1 MSDVSIWRQKRCSAD
16 GQRLSQ
22 WAWVPRPHLRV
33 PIGRR
38 PLYRGLLTAISD
50 RSWSKYLKWKDIC
63 AYFRLTYKI
72 KVKVEK
78 FNLKCTNEIL
88 KAFDELVSGRIP
100 NINFG
105 TCYRDSEI
113 FFPQLNN
120 CRQTGFCWSFSK
132 EKEKR
137 KKASFMSLR
146 RNLEVLLKLDY
157 FIASIVK
164 SVKKCT
170 TFKTCRLWF

>member
-72 KVKVEK
+72 KIKVEK

-88 KAFDELVSGRIP
+88 KVFDELVSGRIP

-120 CRQTGFCWSFSK
+120 CRQTGFCWLFSK

-137 KKASFMSLR
+137 KKHLPC
-146 RNLEVLLKLDY
+146 L
-157 FIASIVK
+157 
-164 SVKKCT
+164 
-170 TFKTCRLWF
+170 

>member
-16 GQRLSQ
+16 GQRLSP

-33 PIGRR
+33 LIGRR

-88 KAFDELVSGRIP
+88 KVFDELVSGRIP

-105 TCYRDSEI
+105 NYYQDLEI
-113 FFPQLNN
+113 FVPELNN
-120 CRQTGFCWSFSK
+120 CKQTGFRWLFSK
-132 EKEKR
+132 ARDLK
-137 KKASFMSLR
+137 SVFHFFNS
-146 RNLEVLLKLDY
+146 EVLLKLY
-157 FIASIVK
+157 YIIAAIFK
-164 SVKKCT
+164 SLQTCT